1 MSVPPQPGLE
11 AVVNT
16 PNTNPPNGAQSP
28 IPSPAAFAHG
38 ANGERTFTAD
48 DLARVRQEEKDKLYG
63 EIAGLKT
70 QWAEAQKTLESIQSQ
85 KDAELAEQ
93 QRKDQEKADLARL
106 KKEEEM
112 SAKSLLE
119 QKLRETN
126 ETWEQRFNQLQE
138 ERLQERAFADK
149 ERQFNELLS
158 YRTDRLNEFA
168 DDIAPQFHGF
178 IQGDSKEQIDLA
190 IEQAKAATQSIF
202 EQVQASQ
209 QQVAQQPRGVSPTGY
224 SAFGPLDNGL
234 GQKTSYSAKDINE
247 MSMAEYSEFR
257 VKAGLASAD
266 AARNRGLFG

>member
-11 AVVNT
+11 ALVNT
-16 PNTNPPNGAQSP
+16 PNANTSNGAQSP

-63 EIAGLKT
+63 EISGLKT
-70 QWAEAQKTLESIQSQ
+70 QWAEAQKTLESIQAQ
-85 KDAELAEQ
+85 RDAELAEQ
-93 QRKDQEKADLARL
+93 QRKDQEKADQLRL

-158 YRTDRLNEFA
+158 YRADRLNEFA
-168 DDIAPQFHGF
+168 EDIAPQFHGF
-178 IQGDSKEQIDLA
+178 IQGDSKEQIDQA

-202 EQVQASQ
+202 EQVQQAAPQ
-209 QQVAQQPRGVSPTGY
+209 QQQPRGVSPTGY

-234 GQKTSYSAKDINE
+234 GQKTSYTAKDINE

-257 VKAGLASAD
+257 IKAGLASAD
-266 AARNRGLFG
+266 ASRNRGLFG